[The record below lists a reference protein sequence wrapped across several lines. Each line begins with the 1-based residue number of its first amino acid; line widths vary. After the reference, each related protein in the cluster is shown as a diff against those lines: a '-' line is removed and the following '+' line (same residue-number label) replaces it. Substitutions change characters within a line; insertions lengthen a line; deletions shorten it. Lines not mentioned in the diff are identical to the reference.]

1 KDKGKYFGPYPN
13 ASAAQETKKLLD
25 RLYPLRKCKT
35 LPKTVC
41 LYYHLGQ
48 CVAPCEFEV
57 DEKEYERIV
66 QEITRF
72 LNGSYERI
80 RKHLQEKMEAAAE
93 QLQFER
99 AAELRDLIRHI
110 DVLMEKQK
118 ITVNDGK
125 DRDVFGYVTDK
136 GWMGVQILHMRQ
148 GKMIERHVS
157 LFPYYGEAE
166 EDFATFVTQY
176 YSDHPA
182 LPKEIL
188 L

>member
-1 KDKGKYFGPYPN
+1 
-13 ASAAQETKKLLD
+13 
-25 RLYPLRKCKT
+25 
-35 LPKTVC
+35 
-41 LYYHLGQ
+41 
-48 CVAPCEFEV
+48 
-57 DEKEYERIV
+57 
-66 QEITRF
+66 
-72 LNGSYERI
+72 
-80 RKHLQEKMEAAAE
+80 
-93 QLQFER
+93 
-99 AAELRDLIRHI
+99 
-110 DVLMEKQK
+110 
-118 ITVNDGK
+118 TVNDGK

-188 L
+188 LPENAMSEELREQLEKWLNVKVHIPKRGLKKQMVRMAEQNAATALEQKFGMLERDEERTIRAVENLGARLGTGPLRRIEAFDNSSTQGTDPVSAMVVFTDGRPDRKEYRKYK